1 MCYFISRKRDKNRE
15 IPKWHSFQ
23 HGVGWWGFG
32 DQDKSK
38 SASVGVLSREPFP
51 QNWDECSTRTCFV
64 SCNFIPAAQMSP
76 HRSLAKL
83 G

>member
-1 MCYFISRKRDKNRE
+1 MCYFISRKRDKNGE

-38 SASVGVLSREPFP
+38 SAKCGSSEQGTF
-51 QNWDECSTRTCFV
+51 STER
-64 SCNFIPAAQMSP
+64 
-76 HRSLAKL
+76 